1 MGKGADLKVVN
12 NRSDAVTV
20 TVSGIQCMYDGGS
33 QGSNLTPFKN
43 ATIPSFASLP
53 DTTGNGQYI
62 EADASGIDCFD
73 NESHFT
79 LTFKD
84 PSGNVIGS
92 VQLGEESSE
101 WYVKGTPDPS
111 LFNVNVT
118 GGDQYIIKVGILHAP
133 FSPGAVVN
141 QWVLSCQNRVADIY
155 YNMNYTVYGLNPTAG
170 PPTPG
175 QGNLVSVRDQ
185 GGGAFALQCTASYN
199 AYASVRDDCSYQV
212 QFQAP
217 GGAWVT
223 QVNVNEILQPIVTGD
238 GYFALY
244 SPRFSRYIQINPQ
257 PDTIAN
263 NCNPLVASGTDVASA
278 ARFSAAGQQHN
289 SIFDLI
295 RFCRSARGM
304 SFAGIDLT
312 GQDLSNADLTGCD
325 FTQAKSVNAG
335 TFTGANLTNAKF
347 AGVTLDLAKMAGAT
361 CTGAD
366 FTGAVLASS
375 ATPATPLVLTG
386 ANLTNAQ
393 IQGSLAGANLTGAQ
407 LSGAIVSST
416 ADLTGANLTGVPLT
430 NASLDGN
437 LTNANLTNANLA
449 GVSLAAQ
456 AHPGLKLTGANLTGA
471 DLSHAT
477 LPGANLTGTNLAGT
491 NFTGQNLTQVTL
503 PSPLTQSTDPTKP
516 TIFMNCTLAYS
527 VIGLNWSCL
536 DLTGATITGVPP
548 TNLTGLNASGVR
560 RPNANFS
567 SCTLDQ
573 ADFSNATL
581 DGANFTSASLRGKV
595 NFSEARLVGAT
606 FNGAVLDQASFRA
619 AALGG
624 VQLSQAANF
633 SFAFVSN
640 CDFTQ
645 ASLYGVIFSGAT
657 LVSGNIL
664 KAGVA
669 PGLQE
674 ADFANTYLPDADFT
688 NASMQGAKLD
698 GAFMVGCVLDGTD
711 LSPAQQGAVPSSLA
725 ATCLQGVS
733 FNGTNLT
740 GANLA
745 NAAIT
750 NDRGMIMQQ
759 YYGEDGQL
767 TEQAEMRYQATDF
780 PVASSFSD
788 QTMCPND
795 NTYGTN
801 VANGL
806 TIAQMMTAKNP
817 PTSWA
822 PKNTEEDRE
831 RVPHPW
837 PGHPQP
843 GHLGPGGSP

>member
-1 MGKGADLKVVN
+1 
-12 NRSDAVTV
+12 
-20 TVSGIQCMYDGGS
+20 
-33 QGSNLTPFKN
+33 
-43 ATIPSFASLP
+43 
-53 DTTGNGQYI
+53 
-62 EADASGIDCFD
+62 
-73 NESHFT
+73 
-79 LTFKD
+79 
-84 PSGNVIGS
+84 
-92 VQLGEESSE
+92 
-101 WYVKGTPDPS
+101 
-111 LFNVNVT
+111 
-118 GGDQYIIKVGILHAP
+118 
-133 FSPGAVVN
+133 
-141 QWVLSCQNRVADIY
+141 
-155 YNMNYTVYGLNPTAG
+155 
-170 PPTPG
+170 
-175 QGNLVSVRDQ
+175 
-185 GGGAFALQCTASYN
+185 
-199 AYASVRDDCSYQV
+199 
-212 QFQAP
+212 
-217 GGAWVT
+217 
-223 QVNVNEILQPIVTGD
+223 
-238 GYFALY
+238 
-244 SPRFSRYIQINPQ
+244 
-257 PDTIAN
+257 
-263 NCNPLVASGTDVASA
+263 
-278 ARFSAAGQQHN
+278 
-289 SIFDLI
+289 
-295 RFCRSARGM
+295 
-304 SFAGIDLT
+304 
-312 GQDLSNADLTGCD
+312 
-325 FTQAKSVNAG
+325 
-335 TFTGANLTNAKF
+335 
-347 AGVTLDLAKMAGAT
+347 
-361 CTGAD
+361 
-366 FTGAVLASS
+366 
-375 ATPATPLVLTG
+375 
-386 ANLTNAQ
+386 
-393 IQGSLAGANLTGAQ
+393 
-407 LSGAIVSST
+407 
-416 ADLTGANLTGVPLT
+416 
-430 NASLDGN
+430 
-437 LTNANLTNANLA
+437 
-449 GVSLAAQ
+449 
-456 AHPGLKLTGANLTGA
+456 
-471 DLSHAT
+471 
-477 LPGANLTGTNLAGT
+477 
-491 NFTGQNLTQVTL
+491 
-503 PSPLTQSTDPTKP
+503 LTQSTDPTKP